1 VSDPKRQDIGPNDPL
16 YYVPRRLRERSND
29 PDPVPP
35 APAKDNED
43 RPARKPD
50 ENIAHLRP
58 VGGLDSPVQK
68 QPDIFAEAVE
78 KALQEQAE
86 PEPVEGPSA
95 IDPEP
100 LEPAKDNEEW
110 SAQHKP
116 DENSAHLRP
125 AGGRDSRAQK
135 QKDVFAEAVAK
146 ARQSQLEPEFLE
158 TPALL
163 RNRQSFDL
171 AAKIATA
178 AGSAAL
184 VALIFA
190 FASPSSQGPAETE
203 ASSTQSTSQSLKS
216 SLSPAPQRKPAPTLV
231 VRDSSGPVNEPL
243 LLGVSVNSPDPGAT
257 VIIDGMPATARL
269 TVGRLMST
277 AEWRVPAQEI
287 WGASIIPPADFVGVM
302 KLTAELRSAD
312 GDALV
317 SSVVRLT
324 WTSARPD
331 STVAPS
337 ADTAAVPSGPVA
349 PTSQRQQP
357 IASLTPSAA
366 APAAPPTPAEPIRAM
381 TPNEVEGLLKRAQ
394 EHLAISDLQAGRLLL
409 LRAAEAHDARAAL
422 ALAKTFDPIV
432 LKQFDAAE
440 ADSAK
445 ARSWYQRAKEW
456 GAPEAQRQLDALAG
470 YAR

>member
-16 YYVPRRLRERSND
+16 YYVPRRLRERSDD
-29 PDPVPP
+29 PDPMPP

-58 VGGLDSPVQK
+58 
-68 QPDIFAEAVE
+68 
-78 KALQEQAE
+78 
-86 PEPVEGPSA
+86 
-95 IDPEP
+95 
-100 LEPAKDNEEW
+100 
-110 SAQHKP
+110 
-116 DENSAHLRP
+116 
-125 AGGRDSRAQK
+125 AGDRDSRAQK
-135 QKDVFAEAVAK
+135 QQDVFAEAVAK
-146 ARQSQLEPEFLE
+146 AGQSQLEPEFLE
-158 TPALL
+158 TPAFL

-171 AAKIATA
+171 TAKIATA

-203 ASSTQSTSQSLKS
+203 ASSTQSTLQSLKS

-243 LLGVSVNSPDPGAT
+243 LLGVSVNSPGLGAT

-269 TVGRLMST
+269 TVGRSMST

-324 WTSARPD
+324 WTSARPE

-337 ADTAAVPSGPVA
+337 AAAAVPSGPVA
-349 PTSQRQQP
+349 PTSQPQQP

>member
-1 VSDPKRQDIGPNDPL
+1 MSDPKRQDIGPNDPL
-16 YYVPRRLRERSND
+16 YYVPRRLLERSDD
-29 PDPVPP
+29 PDPMPP

-58 VGGLDSPVQK
+58 
-68 QPDIFAEAVE
+68 
-78 KALQEQAE
+78 
-86 PEPVEGPSA
+86 
-95 IDPEP
+95 
-100 LEPAKDNEEW
+100 
-110 SAQHKP
+110 
-116 DENSAHLRP
+116 
-125 AGGRDSRAQK
+125 AGDRDSRAQK
-135 QKDVFAEAVAK
+135 QQDVFAEAVAK

-158 TPALL
+158 TPAFL

-171 AAKIATA
+171 TAKIATA

-203 ASSTQSTSQSLKS
+203 ASSTQSTLQSLKS

-243 LLGVSVNSPDPGAT
+243 LLGVSVNSPGPGAT

-269 TVGRLMST
+269 TVGRSMST

-312 GDALV
+312 GDVLV

-324 WTSARPD
+324 WISARPE

-337 ADTAAVPSGPVA
+337 AAAAVPSGPVA
-349 PTSQRQQP
+349 PTSQPQQP

>member
-1 VSDPKRQDIGPNDPL
+1 M
-16 YYVPRRLRERSND
+16 
-29 PDPVPP
+29 PP

-58 VGGLDSPVQK
+58 
-68 QPDIFAEAVE
+68 
-78 KALQEQAE
+78 
-86 PEPVEGPSA
+86 
-95 IDPEP
+95 
-100 LEPAKDNEEW
+100 
-110 SAQHKP
+110 
-116 DENSAHLRP
+116 
-125 AGGRDSRAQK
+125 AGDRDSRAQK
-135 QKDVFAEAVAK
+135 QQDVFAEAVAK
-146 ARQSQLEPEFLE
+146 AGQSQLEPEFLE
-158 TPALL
+158 TPAFL

-171 AAKIATA
+171 TAKIATA

-203 ASSTQSTSQSLKS
+203 ASSTQSTLQSLKS

-243 LLGVSVNSPDPGAT
+243 LLGVSVNSPGLGAT

-269 TVGRLMST
+269 TVGRSMST

-312 GDALV
+312 GDVLV

-324 WTSARPD
+324 WTSARPE

-337 ADTAAVPSGPVA
+337 AAAAVPSGPVA
-349 PTSQRQQP
+349 PTSQPQQP